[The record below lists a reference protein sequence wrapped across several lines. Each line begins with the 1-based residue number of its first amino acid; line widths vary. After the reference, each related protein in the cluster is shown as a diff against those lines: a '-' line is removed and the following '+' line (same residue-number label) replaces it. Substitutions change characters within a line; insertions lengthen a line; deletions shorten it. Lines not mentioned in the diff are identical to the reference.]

1 MSELE
6 YDSGWATQL
15 TNAGITPTSNPIN
28 IRGVIK
34 LVLANM
40 LTATLPAVLSAANLP
55 SADPH
60 VAGRLWVNSGVVTR
74 SAG

>member
-6 YDSGWATQL
+6 YDTNWGTQL

-28 IRGVIK
+28 LRGVVK
-34 LVLANM
+34 LILANM
-40 LTATLPAVLSAANLP
+40 ITGTIPATLNASNLP
-55 SADPH
+55 TSDPH